1 MVVLVESGDQR
12 AMLSGDVMH
21 HPVQIER
28 PEWCSVFDHDR
39 PQARITRKDLLQ
51 SVADDHTY
59 LIGAHFAGPTA
70 LRVAEKAGQFT
81 YR

>member
-1 MVVLVESGDQR
+1 
-12 AMLSGDVMH
+12 MLSGDVMH

-28 PEWCSVFDHDR
+28 PEWCSVFDQDR
-39 PQARITRKDLLQ
+39 PQARVTRKELLQ
-51 SVADDHTY
+51 SIADDRTY

-70 LRVAEKAGQFT
+70 LRVAEQNGRFS